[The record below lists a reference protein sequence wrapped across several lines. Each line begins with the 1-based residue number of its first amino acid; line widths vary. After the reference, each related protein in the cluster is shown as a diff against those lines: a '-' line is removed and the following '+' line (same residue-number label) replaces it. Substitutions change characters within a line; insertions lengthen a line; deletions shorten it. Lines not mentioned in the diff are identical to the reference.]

1 LASQKR
7 QSSQNRSQ
15 RQSRVVESQRLLEN
29 KIILKKHLPVLY
41 FCLGF
46 RYTSFIELIKRGY
59 IMRNSAIVR
68 SLPRAQV
75 FAYVLSYES
84 IYNNHVSVTGY
95 FSAEFFGSFG
105 FDNVNWGFFYKDPH
119 LNVTGL
125 KKGEVALR
133 YFTERMVAA
142 GDRSFIV
149 CVVNV
154 EKGLMY
160 FIKKE
165 SIETDTFQSRSDYES
180 RGTKLKFLNVCEG

>member
-1 LASQKR
+1 
-7 QSSQNRSQ
+7 
-15 RQSRVVESQRLLEN
+15 
-29 KIILKKHLPVLY
+29 
-41 FCLGF
+41 
-46 RYTSFIELIKRGY
+46 
-59 IMRNSAIVR
+59 MRNSAIVR

-75 FAYVLSYES
+75 FDVIRANQNLYQ
-84 IYNNHVSVTGY
+84 NHVSVTGY

-105 FDNVNWGFFYKDPH
+105 FDNLNWGFFYKDPR
-119 LNVTGL
+119 LSVTGL

-142 GDRSFIV
+142 GDKSFIV

-160 FIKKE
+160 FIKNE
-165 SIETDTFQSRSDYES
+165 SVETDEYSSRSDYES